1 MCFYNT
7 LMGQPCPSAVSQIAL
22 TAPSNEA
29 AEVLQSFAYGS
40 SISSVAPLW
49 LLCGSSVAPL

>member
-29 AEVLQSFAYGS
+29 AEVLKS
-40 SISSVAPLW
+40 SSVAPPLR
-49 LLCGSSVAPL
+49 LLCG

>member
-29 AEVLQSFAYGS
+29 AEVLKS
-40 SISSVAPLW
+40 SSVAPPLWLLYLW
-49 LLCGSSVAPL
+49 LLCG